1 MPKPSSRGGRDAEAG
16 YLTGIFA
23 LNTPQNPQARDVAA
37 VSQQADALELC
48 DQPFHARGI
57 EFYISFRP
65 KTYNLNCIFL
75 SIGLDF
81 YAGNK
86 GAAF

>member
-1 MPKPSSRGGRDAEAG
+1 
-16 YLTGIFA
+16 LTGIFA
-23 LNTPQNPQARDVAA
+23 LNIPQNLQARDVAA
-37 VSQQADALELC
+37 VSQQADAFEFC
-48 DQPFHARGI
+48 HEPFHARGT

-65 KTYNLNCIFL
+65 KTYNFNCIFL
-75 SIGLDF
+75 SIGLDL